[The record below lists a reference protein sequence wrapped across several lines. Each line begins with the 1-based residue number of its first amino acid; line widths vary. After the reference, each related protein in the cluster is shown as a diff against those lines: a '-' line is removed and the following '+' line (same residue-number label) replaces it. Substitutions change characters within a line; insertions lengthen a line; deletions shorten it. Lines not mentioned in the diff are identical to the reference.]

1 MRIGVITTSFPRVP
15 GEAAGS
21 FVAAH
26 VEAMRA
32 LGHDVDVVGAH
43 NVGSAAGPSNA
54 GRGVGG
60 RTVGSA
66 GGLFYDGGAPDALE
80 RGGLRTYL
88 AAAKF
93 TAQLTATVARRSR
106 DWDLAIAHWLTPS
119 AIAALPSRVPLLV
132 IAHGGDVYTLRR
144 MHLLAP
150 TLYALRARRARIAF
164 VTEELRQIAREAVP
178 ALGAYLDTAVIQP
191 MGIDVAHFAA
201 IGRAPVTPPQV
212 LVVARLVP
220 VKGVDVALEA
230 FFGVTTP
237 AELVIAG
244 DGPARVALEWM
255 AEQGRGTIRF
265 LGAVDAATRDQLLR
279 AASLV
284 VIPSR
289 VLENGRTEGS
299 PMIAFEALA
308 TGVPVVASAVGGL
321 RELFGITCVPPDDPG
336 ALATAIDDA
345 LARPPAR
352 PDIDLASLD
361 MRHVA
366 ARLLAICVPGDTSS
380 RRTA

>member
-1 MRIGVITTSFPRVP
+1 VRIGVITTSFPRAP
-15 GEAAGS
+15 GEGAGS

-26 VEAMRA
+26 VDAMRA
-32 LGHDVDVVGAH
+32 LGHEVDVVGAH
-43 NVGSAAGPSNA
+43 NVGSAS
-54 GRGVGG
+54 
-60 RTVGSA
+60 
-66 GGLFYDGGAPDALE
+66 GLFYWGGAPDALE

-93 TAQLTATVARRSR
+93 TAQITAAVARRSR
-106 DWDLAIAHWLTPS
+106 NWDLAIAHWLTPS

-132 IAHGGDVYTLRR
+132 IAHGGDVHTLRR

-150 TLYALRARRARIAF
+150 LLYALLARRARIAF
-164 VTEELRQIAREAVP
+164 VTEELREIARDAAP
-178 ALGAYLDTAVIQP
+178 GLDAYLDTAIIQP

-201 IGRAPVTPPQV
+201 LGRAPATPPQV

-230 FFGVTTP
+230 FFRVTTP

-265 LGAVDAATRDQLLR
+265 LGTVDAARRDQLLR
-279 AASLV
+279 TASLV

-289 VLENGRTEGS
+289 VLDNGRTEGS
-299 PMIAFEALA
+299 PMIALEARA
-308 TGVPVVASAVGGL
+308 TGVPVIASAVGGL
-321 RELFGITCVPPDDPG
+321 RELAGITCVPPDDP
-336 ALATAIDDA
+336 DA
-345 LARPPAR
+345 LASAIDHALGEAAERPAAR
-352 PDIDLASLD
+352 PDVELATLD

-366 ARLLAICVPGDTSS
+366 ARLIAICEAGNASS
-380 RRTA
+380 RRSA